1 MSLFL
6 RAAPASSL
14 ELAGAGG
21 RRVRAP
27 VSPRRVAPLPQPSS
41 PRSRSSSVLSNAKPQ
56 RGESKSFAPD
66 SVRAFAAVAD
76 VLHTVL
82 DGSTSSEG
90 FAQVLATHSKD
101 LDWLTTFGS
110 AVRELGKLIEL
121 GALGQVER
129 QKTLMLI
136 AAREAEARRQALE
149 SSESERDALRIT
161 AAKLAAEVDSLREQL
176 AFHAQ
181 FSPPPEAAAPAAAA
195 PQGMQDLRLRNMF
208 NDHEHLKAVSVRDK
222 ADLAA
227 LTAKLTEMQGQ
238 ERARSKVKLEAQAR
252 SNERLMAT
260 LQDQRHEEQRRY
272 DASFIEAEERQD
284 ARLIEARRR
293 CHEAQREEKLARQE
307 TRLARAS
314 AAATQQVLEEAQAEA
329 FGLKEQLRRA
339 TIQMGIKQNQNN
351 NIAAQLAKQ
360 AEKQAKQAEKASR
373 RVPHSGDPKAAGSPM
388 HAHNHDAIAGAE
400 SWPWHGQGGASP
412 DDHEQRGADL
422 DSVWSRPGSREQSAG
437 GRSREGGGLEGLRM
451 SSVAESGLLQVQ
463 APDLGL
469 LDDSLAES
477 PPQLREAIMDDSPQ
491 LREAQPLLDQPFV

>member
-1 MSLFL
+1 
-6 RAAPASSL
+6 
-14 ELAGAGG
+14 
-21 RRVRAP
+21 
-27 VSPRRVAPLPQPSS
+27 
-41 PRSRSSSVLSNAKPQ
+41 
-56 RGESKSFAPD
+56 
-66 SVRAFAAVAD
+66 VRAFAAVAD

-90 FAQVLATHSKD
+90 FAHVLATHCTD
-101 LDWLTTFGS
+101 LEWLTMLGS

-181 FSPPPEAAAPAAAA
+181 FSPPAEAAAPAAAP
-195 PQGMQDLRLRNMF
+195 PQGMQDLKLRNMF
-208 NDHEHLKAVSVRDK
+208 NDHEHLKAVAARDK

-227 LTAKLTEMQGQ
+227 MTVRLGEVQAQ
-238 ERARSKVKLEAQAR
+238 ERARGKAKLEAQAR
-252 SNERLMAT
+252 SHERLMAT

-272 DASFIEAEERQD
+272 DASFVEAEGRQD
-284 ARLIEARRR
+284 ARLVEARQR
-293 CHEAQREEKLARQE
+293 CNEAQREEKLSRQE
-307 TRLARAS
+307 TRLASAA

-339 TIQMGIKQNQNN
+339 TIQLGNRQNQNN
-351 NIAAQLAKQ
+351 NIAAQLAKH
-360 AEKQAKQAEKASR
+360 KQAEKASR
-373 RVPHSGDPKAAGSPM
+373 RAAYPGGPKLAATQGTM
-388 HAHNHDAIAGAE
+388 QAHNHDAIAGAE

-412 DDHEQRGADL
+412 GDHEQRGADL

-437 GRSREGGGLEGLRM
+437 GRSRESGGLEALKM
-451 SSVAESGLLQVQ
+451 TPVTESGLLQVQ

-469 LDDSLAES
+469 LDD
-477 PPQLREAIMDDSPQ
+477 PPELREALLDDSPQ
-491 LREAQPLLDQPFV
+491 LREVQPLVDQAFV